1 MKKKNLNKWDGK
13 GSKNTEHNKII
24 IENDKI
30 TRKLKETKRPRKY
43 HVIWYKKFEQENI
56 KNIVGQKK
64 LDQDI
69 GARQLNR
76 KYCTE

>member
-1 MKKKNLNKWDGK
+1 MN
-13 GSKNTEHNKII
+13 
-24 IENDKI
+24 
-30 TRKLKETKRPRKY
+30 ETKRPRKY
-43 HVIWYKKFEQENI
+43 HVTWYKKFEQENI

-69 GARQLNR
+69 GAGQLNR

>member
-1 MKKKNLNKWDGK
+1 MN
-13 GSKNTEHNKII
+13 
-24 IENDKI
+24 
-30 TRKLKETKRPRKY
+30 ETKRPRKY

-69 GARQLNR
+69 GAGQLNR